1 MKLRKKIMG
10 LSLAVAIAATGVTTS
25 FASTGSGSF
34 GTLTNA
40 HSSASVSFTATGAKN
55 LAAQWSG
62 TPAGA
67 VLYVTSSSHPLSHTI
82 VITGPNDSPSSA
94 KYSST
99 PGSGDKV
106 QVNARL
112 GGATSRTNVRASAY
126 EF

>member
-10 LSLAVAIAATGVTTS
+10 LSLAVAIAATSVTTV
-25 FASTGSGSF
+25 FAATGSNSF
-34 GTLTNA
+34 GTLSNA
-40 HSSASVSFTATGAKN
+40 HSSASTSFTSTGKSN

-94 KYSST
+94 KYSSV
-99 PGSGDKV
+99 PRNGSIV
-106 QVNARL
+106 HLNARL
-112 GGATSRTNVRASAY
+112 GGATNRTNVQASAY